1 MSFQSLLCSEDRHV
15 SQAWWLLSCRF
26 QSSVVGVMPFCSWQL
41 RNSFP
46 PPVPLPE
53 VRHFCVTLERNSLVS
68 GLTPGR
74 IHGAHLPEGCHGPP
88 GAMLPLVCLRSLLSA
103 LFTLSPFLLYTQ
115 GGGHSQPAMQLLPE
129 QPLPTAQPWPAM
141 QLLPEQPL
149 PTAQPWPATQLL
161 PEQPLPTAQPWPAMQ
176 LLPEQTTAHWSEQH
190 PLPTVRHVGRKTL
203 IDFEWLHHFYQ
214 NGRYFHIYLV
224 NAFSDYCLLKILNA
238 TTIISGKK
246 IVSLSTLNCKSTF
259 A

>member
-141 QLLPEQPL
+141 QLLPEQ
-149 PTAQPWPATQLL
+149 
-161 PEQPLPTAQPWPAMQ
+161 
-176 LLPEQTTAHWSEQH
+176 TTAHWSEQH